1 MNASALYIGAPV
13 QIETS
18 TGWEK
23 KTIYSL
29 SQFTCMVDNITEMAL
44 CDIHPVPL
52 TSRFLSDAEYALY
65 DQGFYTIYSELGK
78 NWVIRDTES
87 NAIVTTVKYEHE
99 LIKLFELLTGC
110 DLFEEVGE

>member
-1 MNASALYIGAPV
+1 MNASSLYIGAPV

-44 CDIHPVPL
+44 SDIHPVLL
-52 TSRFLSDAEYALY
+52 TSRFMSDVEYPLY
-65 DQGFYTIYSELGK
+65 DNGMYAVFSELGK
-78 NWVIRDTES
+78 NWVIRDIES

-99 LIKLFELLTGC
+99 LIKLFELLTGS
-110 DLFEEVGE
+110 DLLAEEGD